1 MKETLLNHWSLM
13 RVLRLLAGI
22 GIMIQAFVN
31 RDSVFGIVGLLFTL
45 MAILNTGCCG
55 TGGCYTPV
63 KKTDNLQK
71 DVQYEEV
78 V

>member
-31 RDSVFGIVGLLFTL
+31 RDSVFGIAGLLFTL
-45 MAILNTGCCG
+45 MAIFNTGCCG

-63 KKTDNLQK
+63 KKTTHPEK
-71 DVQYEEV
+71 DIQYEEV